1 MSAPRASTAPL
12 DPARNRPDGLAAIVG
27 AVLAAVGGGL
37 ACALILASR
46 IGVAGAV
53 ALGVSSLPVVWL
65 VIRQH
70 LRLSGRGHDASEA
83 RHAEQRKTALG
94 VLARRALE
102 SVDGLTLICE
112 AMELVQETLGT
123 ANCVTNRRLASG
135 EIRNVAS
142 AEYVVELSILAAQ
155 PSQTAFTLSESEP
168 VISNDLAHETRFSV
182 SATVLESGLCRGLSV
197 RVRQRAGAQH
207 AILAQRRYGDP
218 PFTEKEAGFLQA
230 IAYVIGGALDREAG
244 EQELMRRALED
255 PLTGLANRALL
266 LSHLE
271 SELRHGRRLGDAV
284 SVLSVD
290 LDRFKV
296 FVDTVGHPAGDT
308 LLRKVA
314 ARLSSCMREED
325 LVARHGG
332 DEFAVV
338 CARTTTDHAVAEVA
352 QRIVDALV
360 EPFEIEGREVSITAS
375 VGVAVS
381 LHGDETPEELLRDAV
396 AATHRARELGGGRFE
411 AFDASL
417 RHRLVERMAIEHD
430 LRYAVER
437 DELEL
442 HFQPL
447 IELADEALVGFE
459 ALVRWHHPERG
470 LVPPGEFIS
479 VAEETGLILPVGT
492 WVLGQVCAQ
501 LARWPEH
508 VEIAAN
514 ISPRQ
519 IRPDLITEVE
529 QLLAKHQI
537 TPGRLVLEITESL
550 VLDPLTKP
558 VISRLRELGVKLA
571 LDDFGTGYSS
581 LGSLQRFPLDVVKL
595 DRALIWSLDEGS
607 GVAVVRAAVEL
618 GQALGMNVI
627 AEGIETEDQ
636 LTTLRELGCR
646 LGQGFLF
653 SKPLRA
659 PDAAAVLDGSA
670 TIASLGR

>member
-1 MSAPRASTAPL
+1 V
-12 DPARNRPDGLAAIVG
+12 LAAI
-27 AVLAAVGGGL
+27 GGGL

-65 VIRQH
+65 VIHQH
-70 LRLSGRGHDASEA
+70 LRLSGRGHDASEK
-83 RHAEQRKTALG
+83 RRAEQRKGALG
-94 VLARRALE
+94 LLARRALE
-102 SVDGLTLICE
+102 SADGLTLISE
-112 AMELVQETLGT
+112 AMELVQQTLGT
-123 ANCVTNRRLASG
+123 ANCVTNRQLANG

-142 AEYVVELSILAAQ
+142 AGYVVELSIPAGQ
-155 PSQTAFTLSESEP
+155 PSQTTFTLAESEP
-168 VISNDLAHETRFSV
+168 VISNDLARETRFSV
-182 SATVLESGLCRGLSV
+182 SATVLESGLCRALSV
-197 RVRQRAGAQH
+197 RVRQRAGAYH
-207 AILAQRRYGDP
+207 AILAQRQCGDRL
-218 PFTEKEAGFLQA
+218 FTEEEGRFLQA
-230 IAYVIGGALDREAG
+230 IAYVIGGALDREAS
-244 EQELMRRALED
+244 EHELMRRALED

-266 LSHLE
+266 LSRLE

-296 FVDTVGHPAGDT
+296 FIDTVGHPAGDT

-314 ARLSSCMREED
+314 ARLSGCMREED

-332 DEFAVV
+332 DEFAIV

-352 QRIVDALV
+352 QRVVDALV

-381 LHGDETPEELLRDAV
+381 QHGDETPEELLRDAV
-396 AATHRARELGGGRFE
+396 AAMHRARELGGGRFE

-417 RHRLVERMAIEHD
+417 RHRLVERMAIEND

-447 IELADEALVGFE
+447 IGLADETLVGFE

-470 LVPPGEFIS
+470 LVPPGEFIG
-479 VAEETGLILPVGT
+479 VAEETGLIVPVGT
-492 WVLGQVCAQ
+492 WVLGQVCGQ

-519 IRPDLITEVE
+519 IRPDLVAEVE
-529 QLLAKHQI
+529 QLLSEHRI
-537 TPGRLVLEITESL
+537 TPSRLVLEITESL
-550 VLDPLTKP
+550 VLDPMTKP
-558 VISRLRELGVKLA
+558 VISKLRELGVKLA

-618 GQALGMNVI
+618 GQALGMGVI
-627 AEGIETEDQ
+627 AEGIETEEQ
-636 LTTLRELGCR
+636 LATLRGLGCR
-646 LGQGFLF
+646 LGQGYLF
-653 SKPLRA
+653 SKPLRLA
-659 PDAAAVLDGSA
+659 DATALLEGAT